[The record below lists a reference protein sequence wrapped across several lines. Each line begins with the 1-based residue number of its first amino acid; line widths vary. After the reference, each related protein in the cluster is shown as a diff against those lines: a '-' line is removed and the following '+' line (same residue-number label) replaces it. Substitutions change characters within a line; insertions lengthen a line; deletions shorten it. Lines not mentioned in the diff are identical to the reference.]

1 MLTKEES
8 VMRCYSQFKWTVPGV
23 FLLGTA
29 LITGCKLDLTGVAG
43 GSTGLENISLTGP
56 STVQVGDTIRLSAS
70 GSPTGLIGFLLLD
83 PIRDGQFTVS
93 DATIAAIVPLIPPP
107 GDTTS
112 VASVRVQGLK
122 VGSVQVT
129 VSARGK
135 SATHPVEVT
144 PASTP

>member
-1 MLTKEES
+1 
-8 VMRCYSQFKWTVPGV
+8 MRRYSRFKWTVSGF
-23 FLLGTA
+23 FLIATA
-29 LITGCKLDLTGVAG
+29 LITGCNLDLTGIAG
-43 GSTGLENISLTGP
+43 GPTGLERISLTGP

-70 GSPTGLIGFLLLD
+70 GSPSGLIGFLFLD
-83 PIRDGQFTVS
+83 PIRDGKFTVS

-135 SATHPVEVT
+135 SATHPVVVT
-144 PASTP
+144 TASTQ

>member
-1 MLTKEES
+1 MRRYAHLKSTKD
-8 VMRCYSQFKWTVPGV
+8 V
-23 FLLGTA
+23 LLGLVLAGTA
-29 LITGCKLDLTGVAG
+29 LLAACNLDLTGIAG
-43 GSTGLENISLTGP
+43 GPMGVERISLTGP

-70 GSPTGLIGFLLLD
+70 GSPSGLIGFLFLD
-83 PIRDGQFTVS
+83 PIRDGKFTVS
-93 DATIAAIVPLIPPP
+93 DATTAAIVPLIPPP

-135 SATHPVEVT
+135 SATHPVVVT
-144 PASTP
+144 TASTQ